1 MRRIFLS
8 PSRQYDNTYAAGNT
22 NEGVQC
28 ERIAKAAEEALTR
41 CGFEVFNGARWA
53 SYADRVRIA
62 KENAVSLYMPI
73 HTNASPKHNVSGT
86 RMFVRSLDEE
96 PSITYC
102 RKIFKYLDAVC
113 PGKSSNIKTY
123 KSLWEFKQ
131 TVGIPA
137 VYAECE
143 FHDIPTNALWIINNV
158 DKLGESIAQGICDC
172 FGAKYVPPKAP
183 EPTYK
188 IGDRIRIKA
197 GAKNYKG
204 TTGFAAWVYRTP
216 MYIRQIS
223 NDRVTF
229 SIYRTG
235 AITGTT
241 NINNIT
247 KI

>member
-41 CGFEVFNGARWA
+41 CSFEVLNGARWA

-62 KENAVSLYMPI
+62 KENGVSLYMPI

-102 RKIFKYLDAVC
+102 RKIFKYLDSVC

-131 TVGIPA
+131 TIEIPA

-143 FHDIPTNALWIINNV
+143 FHDVASNALWIINHT
-158 DKLGESIAQGICDC
+158 GEIGEAIARGICDC
-172 FGAKYVPPKAP
+172 FDVKYIEPAP
-183 EPTYK
+183 AFK
-188 IGDRIRIKA
+188 VGDAVRIKESA
-197 GAKNYKG
+197 TTYKG
-204 TTGFAAWVYRTP
+204 TKRFSSWVYRAK
-216 MYIRQIS
+216 MYIRQI
-223 NDRVTF
+223 NGDRVVF
-229 SIYRTG
+229 SIYKSG

-241 NINNIT
+241 DIKNLIRI
-247 KI
+247 

>member
-8 PSRQYDNTYAAGNT
+8 PSRQYNNTYAAGNT

-28 ERIAKAAEEALTR
+28 ERIAKAAEDALTR

-86 RMFVRSLDEE
+86 RMFVRSFDEE

-123 KSLWEFKQ
+123 KSLWEFKN
-131 TVGIPA
+131 TEGIPA

-143 FHDIPTNALWIINNV
+143 FHDVASNALWIISHV
-158 DKLGESIAQGICDC
+158 DEIGEAIARGICDC
-172 FGAKYVPPKAP
+172 FDVEYIEPAP
-183 EPTYK
+183 AFKVGDAVRIKGDATTYK
-188 IGDRIRIKA
+188 GNKR
-197 GAKNYKG
+197 
-204 TTGFAAWVYRTP
+204 FSSWVYRTK
-216 MYIRQIS
+216 MYVRQI
-223 NDRVTF
+223 NGGRVVF
-229 SIYRTG
+229 SIYKTG

-241 NINNIT
+241 DIKNLVHY
-247 KI
+247 K